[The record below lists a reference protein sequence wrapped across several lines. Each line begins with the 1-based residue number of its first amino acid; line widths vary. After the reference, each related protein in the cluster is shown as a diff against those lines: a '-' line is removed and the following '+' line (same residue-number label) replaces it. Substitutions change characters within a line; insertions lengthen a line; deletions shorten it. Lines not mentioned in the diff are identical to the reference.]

1 VLPGERVKSVLNPT
15 LPFVST
21 DKKMTAY
28 YLQAVSQIHWGE
40 RVRGKSALMDSKTK
54 TGLIA
59 AGIVI
64 GSIAMLALAIVTVR
78 SAKNR
83 GKQQTTIT
91 VENSQ
96 GKAVFVLPSTPGGES
111 ETEDELVD
119 KIIRHTFWRVKVTR
133 SALLGITDQIR
144 AKSANTLAY
153 IDDGLHVGFHEGA
166 YASGLRDTPFIVP
179 EGVESR
185 SIMIDL
191 NHFSKRP
198 SRHDILATMPAL
210 LDRRD
215 FERPADYVP
224 PKIKKVQSAP
234 MKKA

>member
-1 VLPGERVKSVLNPT
+1 
-15 LPFVST
+15 
-21 DKKMTAY
+21 
-28 YLQAVSQIHWGE
+28 
-40 RVRGKSALMDSKTK
+40 MDSKTK

-144 AKSANTLAY
+144 AKSANTLATSTM
-153 IDDGLHVGFHEGA
+153 GF
-166 YASGLRDTPFIVP
+166 
-179 EGVESR
+179 
-185 SIMIDL
+185 M
-191 NHFSKRP
+191 
-198 SRHDILATMPAL
+198 
-210 LDRRD
+210 
-215 FERPADYVP
+215 
-224 PKIKKVQSAP
+224 SAFMREP
-234 MKKA
+234 MQAV